1 MSHGAADGQPD
12 HVEPCPPSVE
22 TLYKAH
28 DRLAFAVAMSILRD
42 HHLAEDAVQETFVR
56 VARALDRGLD
66 LEYPGPFIRTIA
78 RNEALRIA
86 GRPRPGALA
95 GEPAVSPPQEE
106 VDDRDERRKI
116 RETLDRMPP
125 EQADLLSEIFFDGLS
140 RTEVRRR
147 LDLSGA
153 GLFKRLVKAKETFRR
168 RFRRPR
174 GP

>member
-1 MSHGAADGQPD
+1 MSQGAADGQPD
-12 HVEPCPPSVE
+12 HVEPDPPSVHA
-22 TLYKAH
+22 LYKAH
-28 DRLAFAVAMSILRD
+28 DRLAYAVAMSILRD

-56 VARALDRGLD
+56 VTRALDRGLD

-86 GRPRPGALA
+86 GRPRPAALA
-95 GEPAVSPPQEE
+95 GDPAVASPQEE
-106 VDDRDERRKI
+106 VDEMDERRKI

-125 EQADLLSEIFFDGLS
+125 DQAGLLAEIFFDGLTQ
-140 RTEVRRR
+140 TEARRR
-147 LDLSGA
+147 RDLSGA

-168 RFRRPR
+168 KFRRPG